1 MGTARSKKSTT
12 PESVGSLTDLP
23 SAAYAG
29 LTLSS
34 DPPTDM
40 SGSEK
45 RDNGSAPPTGSETRS
60 PSPGVKR
67 PASQISGPGK
77 DVEMDL
83 NSPNGTEAKDTSG
96 VEGNRINGGSDNVY
110 PAPSSMS
117 TYTSSTPTR
126 KDSMSQAVAGAASTQ
141 DIPSID
147 DQVAQVTLAMA
158 QPLHENQK
166 GYLLSMSWMKR
177 VLSRSSTHADKA
189 DKAATEGEIG
199 PVDNSDIVLVTD
211 PTITGFMDEA
221 GEPFVPLRPGLQF
234 SDDYEIVPQEA
245 WDSIMQWYGLADQS
259 PAIVRYAHNTATGDS
274 ENIQYEINPPILTV
288 LKLPN
293 PSTGTTPQTLK
304 DKSLAP
310 VKMLASRHTNF
321 QKWLK
326 DAKGLANINLSTKV
340 RVWRVLGGLGSANA
354 STTITP
360 IASRSASPAPAAP
373 TVADPGNNLV
383 LDLNTFLTLSEGAQR
398 ELLEEAKDQTANPN
412 YNGRMTLD
420 LAGLGG
426 SDVVVL
432 EENVGAKNGEWVSE
446 ASKQTLNRL
455 GVSTGNTKN
464 GATNNKIKNNKSPTT
479 SGRTSPVPDPNRGRR
494 RRDGKFRGNTGLS
507 NLGNTCYMNSALQCV
522 RSVEELAYYFLS
534 SYLLSF
540 DGRRDLVCTDRFLLL
555 TQVMSTSRT

>member
-1 MGTARSKKSTT
+1 MLGTTRSKKSTT
-12 PESVGSLTDLP
+12 PESVGSLLDLP
-23 SAAYAG
+23 SATYAG

-45 RDNGSAPPTGSETRS
+45 RDDGSVPPTGSETRS
-60 PSPGVKR
+60 SSPGVKR
-67 PASQISGPGK
+67 PASQMSGPGK
-77 DVEMDL
+77 DVDMDL
-83 NSPNGTEAKDTSG
+83 DTPENNKTGSEAKDTSG
-96 VEGNRINGGSDNVY
+96 AEENGTNGGSDNVY
-110 PAPSSMS
+110 PSPSSMS
-117 TYTSSTPTR
+117 TYTAPTTTR
-126 KDSMSQAVAGAASTQ
+126 KDSKSQAAAAASSTQ

-158 QPLHENQK
+158 QPLQEKQK
-166 GYLLSMSWMKR
+166 GFLLSMSWMKR
-177 VLSRSSTHADKA
+177 VLSRSSTHGDKA

-211 PTITGFMDEA
+211 PTLAGFKDEA
-221 GEPFVPLRPGLQF
+221 GEPFVPLRPGLQY

-245 WDSIMQWYGLADQS
+245 WNSIMQWYGLADQS
-259 PAIVRYAHNTATGDS
+259 PAVVRYAHNTATEDNA
-274 ENIQYEINPPILTV
+274 NIQYEINPPILTV

-304 DKSLAP
+304 DKSSPP
-310 VKMLASRHTNF
+310 VKMLASRQTSF

-340 RVWRVLGGLGSANA
+340 RVWRVLGGLNSASA

-360 IASRSASPAPAAP
+360 IASRSASPAPAASA
-373 TVADPGNNLV
+373 VADPGNNLV

-455 GVSTGNTKN
+455 GVSTGNMKN
-464 GATNNKIKNNKSPTT
+464 SATNNKVKNNKSPTT
-479 SGRTSPVPDPNRGRR
+479 SGRTSPAPDPNRGRR

-534 SYLLSF
+534 SYLPS
-540 DGRRDLVCTDRFLLL
+540 L
-555 TQVMSTSRT
+555 TGVKI

>member
-1 MGTARSKKSTT
+1 MLGTTRSKESTT
-12 PESVGSLTDLP
+12 PESVGSLLDLP
-23 SAAYAG
+23 SATYAG

-45 RDNGSAPPTGSETRS
+45 RDDGSVPPTGSETRS
-60 PSPGVKR
+60 SSPGVKR

-77 DVEMDL
+77 DVDMDL
-83 NSPNGTEAKDTSG
+83 DTSENNKTGSEAKDTSG
-96 VEGNRINGGSDNVY
+96 AEENGTNGGSDNVY
-110 PAPSSMS
+110 PSPSSMS
-117 TYTSSTPTR
+117 TYTAPTTTR
-126 KDSMSQAVAGAASTQ
+126 KDSKSQAAAAASSTQ

-158 QPLHENQK
+158 QPLQEKQK
-166 GYLLSMSWMKR
+166 GFLLSMSWMKR
-177 VLSRSSTHADKA
+177 VLSRSSTHGDKA
-189 DKAATEGEIG
+189 EKAATEGEIG

-211 PTITGFMDEA
+211 PTLAGFKDEA
-221 GEPFVPLRPGLQF
+221 GEPFVPLRPGLQY

-259 PAIVRYAHNTATGDS
+259 PAIVRYAHNTATGDNA
-274 ENIQYEINPPILTV
+274 NIQYEINPPILTV

-304 DKSLAP
+304 DKSSPP
-310 VKMLASRHTNF
+310 VKMLASRQTSF

-340 RVWRVLGGLGSANA
+340 RVWRVLGGLGSASA

-360 IASRSASPAPAAP
+360 IASRSASPAPAASA
-373 TVADPGNNLV
+373 VADPGNNLV

-455 GVSTGNTKN
+455 GVSTGSMKN
-464 GATNNKIKNNKSPTT
+464 SAANNKVKNNKSPTT
-479 SGRTSPVPDPNRGRR
+479 SGRTSPAPDPNRGRR

-534 SYLLSF
+534 SYLPS
-540 DGRRDLVCTDRFLLL
+540 L
-555 TQVMSTSRT
+555 TGVKI